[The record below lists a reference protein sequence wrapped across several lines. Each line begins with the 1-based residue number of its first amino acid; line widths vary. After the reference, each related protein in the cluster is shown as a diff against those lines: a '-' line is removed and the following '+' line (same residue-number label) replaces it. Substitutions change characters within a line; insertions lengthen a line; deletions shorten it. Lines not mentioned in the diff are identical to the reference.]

1 MERRLRIAVDHL
13 RCVGNG
19 MCLATA
25 PAVFAHN
32 EERQSVVV
40 DPAAAPEETVLRAA
54 ASCPTGAISVEDAAT
69 GKVIFP

>member
-1 MERRLRIAVDHL
+1 MERRLTITVDHL
-13 RCVGNG
+13 HCVGNG

-40 DPAAAPEETVLRAA
+40 GPAGAPEEVVLRAA
-54 ASCPTGAISVEDAAT
+54 ASCPTGAIRVEDAAT
-69 GKVIFP
+69 GKVVFP